1 MINTYKQR
9 KVDVIGGTPG
19 IWSAYLQQ
27 VCMTGVTPFFVMDE
41 TARSAP

>member
-1 MINTYKQR
+1 MIKTYKQLM
-9 KVDVIGGTPG
+9 VDVIGGMPR

-27 VCMTGVTPFFVMDE
+27 VCLTGVTPFFVMDE